1 MNEAI
6 GKICPYCKTEIKEE
20 DSVKF
25 CPSCGIP
32 HHEGCWEEN
41 KGCTT
46 FGCKEQHYEP
56 QGTNPTSVCDA
67 CGAALGDGQNFC
79 PKCGVSKNTVKTK
92 VCAGCGTV
100 LQDIQQFCPKCGQK
114 YDAVSEPAVN
124 TAISQFNANIEQ
136 QKKKTKTR
144 PALIAVVLVVVAI
157 IGIIIGSIISENK
170 RLEAIEEYKETAAAF
185 SSTVLSSG
193 SEMEDIGNAIKSAW
207 RSYVYSSYG
216 TYYNG
221 TYIYS
226 VDSAVAAA
234 QKEQASKIS
243 SVESRDSQ
251 IRSMYNTL
259 CDLPDDDDPEL
270 QRIRNA
276 VEDVY
281 DAYTEMYDVVIDVS
295 GNYNTYTSAFSR
307 VDTNLAS
314 ALQALDNLV

>member
-20 DSVKF
+20 DAVKF
-25 CPSCGIP
+25 CARCGIP

-46 FGCKEQHYEP
+46 FGCSEQHYEP
-56 QGTNPTSVCDA
+56 QGTNPTSVCES
-67 CGAALGDGQNFC
+67 CGVALGDGQVFC
-79 PKCGVSKNTVKTK
+79 PKCGKSKNEQKAK

-100 LQDIQQFCPKCGQK
+100 LQDNQQFCPKCGQR
-114 YDAVSEPAVN
+114 YEAVIEPAVN
-124 TAISQFNANIEQ
+124 TAINQFNANLEQ

-144 PALIAVVLVVVAI
+144 PAIIAAVLVIVAI
-157 IGIIIGSIISENK
+157 IGIIAGSIISENNRQK
-170 RLEAIEEYKETAAAF
+170 AIEEYKATAASF

-193 SEMEDIGNAIKSAW
+193 SEMEDIGNAIQSAW

-251 IRSMYNTL
+251 IRSMYSTL
-259 CDLPDDDDPEL
+259 CDIPDEDDPEL

-276 VEDVY
+276 VDEVY
-281 DAYTEMYDVVIDVS
+281 NAYVEMYDVVIDVS

-307 VDTNLAS
+307 VDTNLAE
-314 ALQALDNLV
+314 ALNTLDNLV